1 MQSERRFLIMAGIS
15 LNLAFGAFAED
26 LKDVKETRIDLGE
39 EKGLL
44 RLDFKSDI
52 DKAADFAIVRP
63 PEKDWGDGGTW
74 AVVLHGHGSTGTQL
88 FTREDIRR
96 DWLPELKRRKLGI
109 ICPNIRGNS
118 WMCPEAAEDLHAL
131 LDYTRR
137 HFKAKRFIL
146 LGGSMGGTSCL
157 IYSTLHPEDVSACV
171 ALCPA
176 TDLPG
181 YLALC
186 KKHPGGAQK
195 EIAAA
200 IEKAYKG
207 DAALMERHSALKH
220 ADKLTMPLFVV
231 HGSADPLI
239 PVEQSR
245 ALEAKMDGVKSFKYL
260 EIPGGHDAPL
270 DKRHSLCA
278 IEWVFKRLQN

>member
-1 MQSERRFLIMAGIS
+1 MAGIVVQM
-15 LNLAFGAFAED
+15 AFGTFAGDNSEGF
-26 LKDVKETRIDLGE
+26 KEAKETKIDIGE
-39 EKGLL
+39 EKRLL
-44 RLDFKSDI
+44 RLDFKSGI
-52 DKAADFAIVRP
+52 DGAGDFAIVREP
-63 PEKDWGDGGTW
+63 DKNWRDGTW

-96 DWLPELKRRKLGI
+96 DWLPELKGRKLGI

-118 WMCPEAAEDLHAL
+118 WMRPEAAEDLHAL
-131 LDYTRR
+131 LDYARQ

-146 LGGSMGGTSCL
+146 IGGSMGGTSSL
-157 IYSTLHPEDVSACV
+157 IYSALPPKDVSGCI

-181 YLALC
+181 YLELC
-186 KKHPGGAQK
+186 KKHSGSIQR

-200 IEKAYKG
+200 IEKTYKG
-207 DAALMERHSALKH
+207 DAALMELHSALKH
-220 ADKLTMPLFVV
+220 ADRLTMPLFVV

-245 ALEAKMDGVKSFKYL
+245 VLETKMDGVKSFKYL

-270 DKRHSLCA
+270 AGRYFNDA
-278 IEWVFKRLQN
+278 IGWIFKRLQN